1 MISLFKKFAKR
12 YRLKKNL
19 KVHKANLKI
28 SNDTILMD
36 NFSINFIC
44 KKDDRNYVNIG
55 SESLLDCNIIF
66 ETNTGNVSIGDRTY
80 IGGGSNLISINN
92 IDIGNDVTI
101 AWGCTIYDHDSH
113 SVFWEYRKN
122 DTLQS
127 INDYQQHKN
136 FIVNK
141 DWSNVKSKSIKI
153 CDKVW
158 IGFDALILK
167 GVTIGEGAVIGAKS
181 VVTKDVPPYTIVA
194 GNPARIVKKIEGE
207 PNNEE

>member
-1 MISLFKKFAKR
+1 MIGKFKKIIKR

-19 KVHKANLKI
+19 KSHSDNLEV
-28 SNDTILMD
+28 SNDAVLMD
-36 NFSINFIC
+36 NFSLNFIC
-44 KKDDRNYVNIG
+44 NKDDRKYVYIG
-55 SESLLDCNIIF
+55 SKSLLDCNIIF
-66 ETNTGNVSIGDRTY
+66 ETKTGNVSIGERTY
-80 IGGGSNLISINN
+80 IGGGTNLISISK
-92 IDIGNDVTI
+92 IEIGNDVTI

-113 SVFWEYRKN
+113 SVSWEGRKN

-127 INDYQQHKN
+127 IKDYKEHKN

-141 DWSNVKSKSIKI
+141 DWSQVRTKGIKI
-153 CDKVW
+153 CDRAW

-181 VVTKDVPPYTIVA
+181 VVTKDVPPYSIVA

-207 PNNEE
+207 PNYEK